1 MMIDSGIEKNEAQK
15 EIEIILKHFFNY
27 TEIDKIKGKKLNDTQ
42 LKKLENIVQTRIS
55 KNFPIQYIIGEA
67 YFMGEYFKV
76 TPEVLIPRD
85 ETEILVN
92 KAIEIIKKHKF
103 SSALDIGTGSGCI
116 ACTIAKQTSATVLG
130 VDISSD
136 ALRIALDN
144 VTKLNINNRAVFRKS
159 DLFSKVRSD
168 EKFDVIVSNPPY
180 IPHNTELEKEN
191 SENNLTEIIEDI
203 SDINNE
209 YLKFKEDGIIDE
221 IEEEYTINEEFEDLK
236 IENITCDNLSLEE
249 EKELYSLNKE
259 IDNEENLE
267 NNFNSEEIIENVEN
281 KFEENNNVDEDIL
294 NSYNKVLSDNEE
306 KTFDEKSAK
315 EKDYKKD
322 NAEDVFAAFDKMLS
336 SIINKAEEDAKSIIK
351 K

>member
-1 MMIDSGIEKNEAQK
+1 MNIKLITQIMIDSGIEKNEAQK

-27 TEIDKIKGKKLNDTQ
+27 TEIDKIKGKKLNNAQ

-92 KAIEIIKKHKF
+92 KAIEIIIKHKF

-116 ACTIAKQTSATVLG
+116 ACTIAKQTNATVLG

-180 IPHNTELEKEN
+180 IPHNTELEKEVLAEPHIALFADDNGLYFYKKIIAEAPNYLN
-191 SENNLTEIIEDI
+191 SKG
-203 SDINNE
+203 
-209 YLKFKEDGIIDE
+209 YLMFELG
-221 IEEEYTINEEFEDLK
+221 INEAKSVKQIMQKDF
-236 IENITCDNLSLEE
+236 ENI
-249 EKELYSLNKE
+249 E
-259 IDNEENLE
+259 IFKDLAD
-267 NNFNSEEIIENVEN
+267 IERVIVGQL
-281 KFEENNNVDEDIL
+281 K
-294 NSYNKVLSDNEE
+294 
-306 KTFDEKSAK
+306 
-315 EKDYKKD
+315 
-322 NAEDVFAAFDKMLS
+322 
-336 SIINKAEEDAKSIIK
+336 
-351 K
+351 